1 MGVDDAAYHDAMR
14 SNDDSMRPSKP
25 EPTTA
30 RGRNTRAKLLAGA
43 RRVFERDGYLDA
55 KITDI
60 AAEAEVA
67 TGTIYTYFTGKDEI
81 LAAVLEVAREEMLNP
96 DLGPATAQEDP
107 VERIYQATRVYLD
120 AYARNADLLRV
131 FEQVST
137 IDPRFREM
145 RLERARGFF
154 ERNARGIARLQRQG
168 LADPSLDPALASM
181 ALSSMVSR
189 AAYFVLALGY
199 PLGDLDRL
207 ADELSRL
214 WANALGMNH
223 EEQRR
228 AEGGGG

>member
-1 MGVDDAAYHDAMR
+1 MDWYGEAQMRAIDAHD
-14 SNDDSMRPSKP
+14 SVVPSKP

-30 RGRNTRAKLLAGA
+30 RGRRTRAKLLEAA
-43 RRVFERDGYLDA
+43 RRIFERDGYLDA

-60 AAEAEVA
+60 AADADVA

-96 DLGPATAQEDP
+96 DLGPADANSDP
-107 VERIYQATRVYLD
+107 FERIHHSTAVYLQ
-120 AYARNADLLRV
+120 AYAKNADLLRV

-137 IDPRFREM
+137 IDPRFRQM

-154 ERNARGIARLQRQG
+154 YRNARGIERLQQQG
-168 LADPSLDPALASM
+168 LADPSLDPLLSSM

-199 PLGDLDRL
+199 QVEDLDRL
-207 ADELSRL
+207 TDELSRL
-214 WANALGMNH
+214 WANALGMH
-223 EEQRR
+223 QDAPRY
-228 AEGGGG
+228 EGGGEGR